1 MTNVNKDAV
10 IFTVNV
16 NKFPKFRNN
25 RNKGRTQWDVLE
37 SYIREHASEMVIVGI
52 MFGISVSVAMLATGD
67 FTEALA
73 RKRR

>member
-1 MTNVNKDAV
+1 MSINFLGLGTIGIK
-10 IFTVNV
+10 
-16 NKFPKFRNN
+16 
-25 RNKGRTQWDVLE
+25 DVLK

-73 RKRR
+73 RRRR

>member
-1 MTNVNKDAV
+1 MSINFLSLGTIGIKDV
-10 IFTVNV
+10 L
-16 NKFPKFRNN
+16 
-25 RNKGRTQWDVLE
+25 QWDVLK
-37 SYIREHASEMVIVGI
+37 SYIREHASEIVIVGI

>member
-1 MTNVNKDAV
+1 MSINFLSLGTIGIKDV
-10 IFTVNV
+10 L
-16 NKFPKFRNN
+16 
-25 RNKGRTQWDVLE
+25 QWDVLK